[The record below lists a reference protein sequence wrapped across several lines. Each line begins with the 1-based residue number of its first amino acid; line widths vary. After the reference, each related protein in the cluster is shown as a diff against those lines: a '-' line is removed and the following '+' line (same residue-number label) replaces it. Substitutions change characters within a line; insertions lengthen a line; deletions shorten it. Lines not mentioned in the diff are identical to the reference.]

1 MSSLAPYMQ
10 WAKQH
15 VRPRV
20 NLAGSN
26 LLSCGLADLPG
37 AREAFELHGDNDNG
51 YRPLIESIATT
62 YGVTPE
68 MVATAQSTSGAN
80 FLVFAALVKV
90 RDDVLNAS
98 CPTPA
103 RWSFRASAESMMRAR
118 SSTRWRGTS
127 RRVWCQAVSSRRR
140 RTSASASAAD
150 PTRWPKA
157 SPSWPR
163 PSMGS
168 GLDSRHNARPD
179 PERGGVA
186 YFAENA

>member
-90 RDDVLNAS
+90 GDDVLNAS

-103 RWSFRASAESMMRAR
+103 RWSFRASAESMMRTR
-118 SSTRWRGTS
+118 S
-127 RRVWCQAVSSRRR
+127 
-140 RTSASASAAD
+140 